1 MESLTEDFLSIVLNE
16 TPLLDVRAPVEF
28 EKGAFKNAA
37 NIPILEDEE
46 RHLVGIEYK
55 KSGNEAAVR
64 LARELIKEEGK
75 EARTKKWLKWLE
87 SHPDA
92 ILYCFRG
99 GQRSRIAQEWL
110 KEAGYDITRIKG
122 GYKAF
127 RNYLIDESIRI
138 SAEMDTLIIGGRT
151 GSGKTLLLEKI
162 NNAIDLEA
170 LARHRGP
177 SFSGYAKEQT
187 TQIGFEN
194 DLAYELIQKYH
205 TGLRQI
211 VIEHE
216 SKNIGRCYMPPEVY
230 SNLMQGSLILLNAPM
245 QRRVE
250 ITHKEYVQN
259 AIDEYTKMFGEEEGL
274 EKWREHTLFRL
285 KKIRKRLGDL
295 RYRTLSAIFE
305 NALQT
310 YKQSGSLEEF
320 KEFIEILLRD
330 YYDPM
335 YDYQIEKTSL
345 PIVFEGDEAAVLD
358 FIKASLSQDRGS

>member
-28 EKGAFKNAA
+28 EKGAFKNTA

-75 EARTKKWLKWLE
+75 ETRTKKWLEWLKN
-87 SHPDA
+87 HPDA

-110 KEAGYDITRIKG
+110 RDAGYKITRIKG

-127 RNYLIDESIRI
+127 RNYLINESIRI
-138 SAEMDTLIIGGRT
+138 SGQMETLIIGGRT
-151 GSGKTLLLEKI
+151 GSGKTLLLEKLP
-162 NNAIDLEA
+162 NAVDLESI
-170 LARHRGP
+170 ARHRGS
-177 SFSGYAKEQT
+177 SFGGYAKEQN
-187 TQIGFEN
+187 TQISFEN

-205 TGLRQI
+205 VGVRQI

-216 SKNIGRCYMPPEVY
+216 SKNIGRCYIPQEVY
-230 SNLMQGSLILLNAPM
+230 ANLMRGGLILLQAPM
-245 QRRVE
+245 EKRVE

-259 AIDEYTKMFGEEEGL
+259 AIEEFAREFGKEEGI
-274 EKWREHTLFRL
+274 EKWRERTLFRL
-285 KKIRKRLGDL
+285 AKIRKRLGDL

-310 YKQSGSLEEF
+310 YKQSGELEEF

-335 YDYQIEKTSL
+335 YDYQIEKTAL
-345 PIVFEGDEAAVLD
+345 KIIFKGDEAAVLE
-358 FIKASLSQDRGS
+358 FLQEYNKQV

>member
-16 TPLLDVRAPVEF
+16 IPLLDVRAPVEF
-28 EKGAFKNAA
+28 AKGAFKNAA

-55 KSGNEAAVR
+55 NRGNAAAVE
-64 LARELIKEEGK
+64 LARQLIKEEGK
-75 EARTKKWLKWLE
+75 QERTQKWLKWLN

-110 KEAGYDITRIKG
+110 AEAGYEITRIKG

-127 RNYLIDESIRI
+127 RHYLIDESIKI
-138 SAEMDTLIIGGRT
+138 SEKIDTLIIGGRT
-151 GSGKTLLLEKI
+151 GSGKTLLLEKL
-162 NNAIDLEA
+162 NNAIDLEK
-170 LARHRGP
+170 LANHRGS
-177 SFSGYAKEQT
+177 SFGGYAKGQN

-194 DLAYELIQKYH
+194 DLAYELLQKYH
-205 TGLRQI
+205 AGIRQI

-216 SKNIGRCYMPPEVY
+216 SKNIGRCYMPQEVY
-230 SNLMQGSLILLNAPM
+230 NNLMQGKLILLTAPM
-245 QRRVE
+245 EKRVE

-259 AIDEYTKMFGEEEGL
+259 AIEEYTKEFGEETGV
-274 EKWREHTLFRL
+274 EKWCEHTLFRL
-285 KKIRKRLGDL
+285 KKIKKRLGDL
-295 RYRTLSAIFE
+295 RYRTLAAIFE
-305 NALQT
+305 NAIQT
-310 YKQSGSLEEF
+310 YKTNGSMEEF

-335 YDYQIEKTSL
+335 YDYQIEKTSQE
-345 PIVFEGDEAAVLD
+345 IIFQGNETEVLN
-358 FIKASLSQDRGS
+358 FLQEFYSRSFL